1 MLWQLSGVKL
11 ALISAQIAIKLCKS
25 HFIISL
31 DNLAKMALENNLFGC
46 VIAVFDSSIYLQT
59 NDKIVCLG
67 NKSLKNSP
75 ITIITSLPENFS
87 FKTFKLKIE
96 EKVSFFDRN
105 IRIQDTTFAFNEK
118 TKIWHPAEL
127 KYPFMLDNVRRGV
140 RYFHKIL
147 QHKDV
152 KPRGL
157 SEILFCK
164 NLSVKKLDYNKKVL
178 SETSACKHWICQ
190 SLVKKNRACMPRP
203 YWAENLLGLGFG
215 LTPSGDDFVGG
226 VMIGLHICKKVKI
239 AQCIWSHVYK
249 NISYL
254 TTPIAGAHLYAASK
268 GLGPGDIHKLADAIL
283 SANAEGMAEL
293 VCSLDMIGQTSGWD
307 IFAGVYVVIEALL
320 TQSSF
325 SEVNPF
331 LRV

>member
-1 MLWQLSGVKL
+1 VKL
-11 ALISAQIAIKLCKS
+11 ALISVQIAIKLCKS
-25 HFIISL
+25 HFVISL
-31 DNLAKMALENNLFGC
+31 DNLAKVAVENNLFGH
-46 VIAVFDSSIYLQT
+46 VIAVFDSSIYVQIT
-59 NDKIVCLG
+59 DKIVCLG

-87 FKTFKLKIE
+87 FKTCKLKIE

-105 IRIQDTTFAFNEK
+105 IRIQNTTFAIDEK
-118 TKIWHPAEL
+118 TKIWHPAET
-127 KYPFMLDNVRRGV
+127 KYPFMLDNVRQGI

-152 KPRGL
+152 EPRGL
-157 SEILFCK
+157 SEILFFK
-164 NLSVKKLDYNKKVL
+164 NLNVKELNYNKKVL
-178 SETSACKHWICQ
+178 SEISECKRWICQ
-190 SLVKKNRACMPRP
+190 SLVKKNRDCMSRP
-203 YWAENLLGLGFG
+203 YWSENLLGLGFG
-215 LTPSGDDFVGG
+215 LTPSGDDFIGG
-226 VMIGLHICKKVKI
+226 VMIGLHICKKVKT
-239 AQCIWSHVYK
+239 AQCIWRHVYK

-254 TTPIAGAHLYAASK
+254 TTPIAGAHLYAAST

-293 VCSLDMIGQTSGWD
+293 VKSLDMIGHTSGWD
-307 IFAGVYVVIEALL
+307 IFAGVYIVIEALS

-331 LRV
+331 LWV

>member
-1 MLWQLSGVKL
+1 MKL

-31 DNLAKMALENNLFGC
+31 DNLAKVAVENNLFGHI
-46 VIAVFDSSIYLQT
+46 IAVFDSSIYLQIT
-59 NDKIVCLG
+59 DKIICLG
-67 NKSLKNSP
+67 NKNLKNSP
-75 ITIITSLPENFS
+75 ITIITSLPENLS
-87 FKTFKLKIE
+87 FKTFKLKIG

-105 IRIQDTTFAFNEK
+105 IRIQDITFAFDEN

-127 KYPFMLDNVRRGV
+127 NYPFILDNARQGV

-147 QHKDV
+147 QQKELE
-152 KPRGL
+152 PRGL
-157 SEILFCK
+157 CEILFFK
-164 NLSVKKLDYNKKVL
+164 NLNDEKLNYNKKVL
-178 SETSACKHWICQ
+178 SEISECKHWICQ
-190 SLVKKNRACMPRP
+190 SRVQKNRACMPRP

-215 LTPSGDDFVGG
+215 LTPSGDDFIGG
-226 VMIGLHICKKVKI
+226 VMIGLHICKKVKM
-239 AQCIWSHVYK
+239 AQCIWKHVYK

-254 TTPIAGAHLYAASK
+254 TTPIAGAHLYAAST

-283 SANAEGMAEL
+283 SGNAEGMAEL
-293 VCSLDMIGQTSGWD
+293 VRSLDMIGQTSGWD
-307 IFAGVYVVIEALL
+307 IFAGVYVVIEALS

-325 SEVNPF
+325 SEMNPF